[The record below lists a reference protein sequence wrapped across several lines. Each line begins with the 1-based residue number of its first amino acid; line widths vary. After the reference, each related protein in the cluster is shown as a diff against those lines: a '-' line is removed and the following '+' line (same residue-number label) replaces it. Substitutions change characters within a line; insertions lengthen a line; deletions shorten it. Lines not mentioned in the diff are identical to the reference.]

1 MMNMAAPLLS
11 KLAQCVKCQ
20 SVAWPLSAEYWH
32 MGATMARLASVSGPR
47 GEVRVNSE
55 KRWLKMRSKNKKACG

>member
-1 MMNMAAPLLS
+1 MRPSGNTAVASMMNMEAPLLS
-11 KLAQCVKCQ
+11 KLPQCIKCQ

-32 MGATMARLASVSGPR
+32 MGATMARLAKLSGPR

-55 KRWLKMRSKNKKACG
+55 KR